1 MHDMTYP
8 TGRQRVTAK
17 EQRVRA
23 AVDEVVAA
31 TEPEQV
37 VLFGSFARGSA
48 GPDSDI
54 DLLVIGDPER
64 QRGGKR
70 TCARTGDEV
79 DVFITDRASAE
90 LRRYS
95 AVYLEGIALSEGR
108 TVYAKDGKTAIR
120 TGERMIRRT
129 LYDPDKAVEW
139 VDEARHHLERFETD
153 QRDAFKC
160 SSLAAALER
169 ALKALIVA
177 AGQRVAHR
185 HGLEKL
191 WTEAEE
197 VGGRLP
203 GKLTATDLEELTKYT
218 GEFLYPPVGERELD
232 PRATW
237 EGCESGIREVVAHAG
252 QRVPTRVKQTLAQIR
267 REREDLDDMQG

>member
-1 MHDMTYP
+1 MHDMADP
-8 TGRQRVTAK
+8 TRIERVALTD
-17 EQRVRA
+17 QRVRA

-31 TEPEQV
+31 TNPEQV

-48 GPDSDI
+48 RADSDI

-70 TCARTGDEV
+70 TCGRTGDEV

-90 LRRYS
+90 RRRYS
-95 AVYLEGIALSEGR
+95 AAYLEGIALSEGR
-108 TVYAKDGKTAIR
+108 TVYAKDAETALG

-139 VDEARHHLERFETD
+139 IDEARHHLKRFDTD

-160 SSLAAALER
+160 GSLAAAFER

-177 AGQRVAHR
+177 AGRRVAHR

-191 WTEAEE
+191 WTEAEQ
-197 VGGRLP
+197 VAGTLP
-203 GKLTATDLEELTKYT
+203 GGLTGADLEELTKYT
-218 GEFLYPPVGERELD
+218 GEFLYPPAGERELD

-237 EGCESGIREVVAHAG
+237 ERCESAMREVFAHAG
-252 QRVPTRVKQTLAQIR
+252 QRVPTMVEQTLAQIR
-267 REREDLDDMQG
+267 QERE